1 MTIAFKYLSLL
12 MKHKIFVFIACLR
25 CGVPVWRAIA
35 HDASKFSSSEFMQY
49 AKYSFGGKK
58 NGDEFAAAWLHHQNN
73 NPHHWEYWI
82 SRSSH
87 KFGPSTD
94 ENHCLVMPET
104 YVREMVADWMGAS
117 RAYTGSWDMKEWL
130 AKNLPKIKLH
140 ANSKLMV
147 DAVLREQG
155 YFITEAALC

>member
-1 MTIAFKYLSLL
+1 MALKYLTLL
-12 MKHKIFVFIACLR
+12 MKHKWFVFLACLR
-25 CGVPVWRAIA
+25 VGVPVWRGLV

-58 NGDEFAAAWLHHQNN
+58 NGDEFAAAWLHHQNC

-82 SRSSH
+82 SRSAH

-94 ENHCLVMPET
+94 ENYCLPMPET

-117 RAYTGSWDMKEWL
+117 RAYTGSWDMTDWL
-130 AKNLPKIKLH
+130 KKNLPKIKLH
-140 ANSKLMV
+140 PNSRNTV
-147 DAVLREQG
+147 ENVLIEHG
-155 YFITEAALC
+155 YMLF